1 MPDPKD
7 NHYFSQHPTSA
18 QRMRKLF
25 ESVRAHSMSLQ
36 TSSGVFSPDAIDKG
50 TRVLIENMI
59 IPDSQENMNLL
70 EIGAGYG
77 PLTIWL
83 HKEYN
88 LRHHSISGN
97 PPLPQIYASEVND
110 RAVWLLNRNL
120 LANNCKD
127 VIVLKGDFRDQIDEL
142 KAHGITFK
150 AIFTNPPLKTGHEV
164 MLELF
169 QGAMDLLSPDGY
181 IQYVHLKKL
190 GAPGF
195 LQKLQDLKPE
205 WYFYILKKKG
215 GFQVI
220 LISPI
225 EREFEK
231 EDYGGYF

>member
-25 ESVRAHSMSLQ
+25 ESVRSHSMSLQ

-59 IPDSQENMNLL
+59 IPDPQENMKLL

-97 PPLPQIYASEVND
+97 PPLPHIYASEVND

-127 VIVLKGDFRDQIDEL
+127 VTVLKGDFRDHIDEL
-142 KAHGITFK
+142 KTQGITFE

-169 QGAMDLLSPDGY
+169 QGAMDLLSPTGY

-195 LQKLQDLKPE
+195 LQKLQDLQPD
-205 WYFYILKKKG
+205 WYFYILKKKA

-225 EREFEK
+225 EREFDE